1 MIEDYTVAVKVKL
14 FNEVSGGL
22 MLMSRQFEGLT
33 DKALVFQSHLT
44 KIKSLM
50 TTGFGMIGAGGA
62 LASPFVYAIAKAA
75 ELQKQMI
82 GIQIATHGTT
92 QQMDAMRA
100 VMERASS
107 NTMFSTLDVANM
119 AKIIATA
126 NSFNAGQV
134 TSVLPEYA
142 KFADVQLL
150 LKGTDYKTSVS
161 EAVKLAHQA
170 KIYDPA
176 GLAKYL
182 DTLSKASLLSS
193 GNISELGHALK
204 YSQSMGQ
211 SILGIDPNQMVILAA
226 FANRLGLSGSRGG
239 TNMIDALGRSIP
251 GVFGS
256 GLLKGKSYEALSA
269 MGMVDSKG
277 YSKFFTDGKFD
288 PFSFIQGVAHYA
300 TTEMEKDPKHGRQEI
315 YKNLVHALGVQGSR
329 FAALLTSPQALE
341 MLQQMEK
348 QFETSASNSGIQ
360 DKYVTGS
367 VSQQFQT
374 SLTNFQN
381 AMIELGWNLLPLA
394 THALNDINHELGILI
409 PWMRDHKK
417 EVKDLSYAFIGLAG
431 TMAFTGLV
439 NMLAASF
446 VTLTGIMRGLLAV
459 TGISAA
465 STAMAGAGAGV
476 AVRTAALGATVG
488 GAGIAGYLGYKFG
501 NYLADLPVYGSKLNL
516 AQWYGSHIYD
526 WAHPAVNNV
535 NPIAPSSGQTIQ
547 VSTQLNL
554 NEDVVGRAMSTHIG
568 IQASRMMQTSTS
580 QPDMNQSL
588 ASSNYNPRHY

>member
-33 DKALVFQSHLT
+33 DKALIFQGHLK
-44 KIKSLM
+44 KIQGLM
-50 TTGFGMIGAGGA
+50 TTGFGMIGAGAA
-62 LASPFVYAIAKAA
+62 LATPFIYAISKAS

-100 VMERASS
+100 AMERASS

-119 AKIIATA
+119 GKIIATA
-126 NSFNAGQV
+126 NSFNAAQV

-204 YSQSMGQ
+204 YSQAMGQ
-211 SILGIDPNQMVILAA
+211 SILGIDPNQMVIMAA

-277 YSKFFTDGKFD
+277 YAKFFKDGKFD
-288 PFSFIQGVAHYA
+288 TFSFIQGIAHYA
-300 TTEMEKDPKHGRQEI
+300 TDEMKKDPKHGAQII
-315 YKNLVHALGVQGSR
+315 YRNLVHALGIQGSR
-329 FAALLTSPQALE
+329 FAALLTSPAALE
-341 MLQQMEK
+341 MLKQMEA

-374 SLTNFQN
+374 SITNFQN

-394 THALNDINHELGILI
+394 THALNDINAALGVLI
-409 PWMRDHKK
+409 PWMREHK
-417 EVKDLSYAFIGLAG
+417 ESVKALSLAILGFAG
-431 TMAFTGLV
+431 TMAATGILTLISALGV
-439 NMLAASF
+439 EFLALTTFMYGLYNILKSLTAWGAKLGIWAYDQRHNNTNGTMSNFVQPQQISPEHHPMFKWIQDHVHSRSASF
-446 VTLTGIMRGLLAV
+446 VQPQQISFGHHSSTPVVVHHQTILDGKIIAHAV
-459 TGISAA
+459 TTHQAA
-465 STAMAGAGAGV
+465 
-476 AVRTAALGATVG
+476 
-488 GAGIAGYLGYKFG
+488 
-501 NYLADLPVYGSKLNL
+501 
-516 AQWYGSHIYD
+516 
-526 WAHPAVNNV
+526 
-535 NPIAPSSGQTIQ
+535 
-547 VSTQLNL
+547 
-554 NEDVVGRAMSTHIG
+554 E
-568 IQASRMMQTSTS
+568 ASRTMQSGTNT
-580 QPDMNQSL
+580 P
-588 ASSNYNPRHY
+588 NPSANLMWSGLKLP

>member
-33 DKALVFQSHLT
+33 DKALIFQGHLS
-44 KIKSLM
+44 KIKGLM
-50 TTGFGMIGAGGA
+50 TASFGMLGGA
-62 LASPFVYAIAKAA
+62 AALGAPFLYAITKAS

-100 VMERASS
+100 AMERASS

-119 AKIIATA
+119 GKIIATA
-126 NSFNAGQV
+126 NSFNASQV

-300 TTEMEKDPKHGRQEI
+300 TTEMAKDPKHGRQEI
-315 YKNLVHALGVQGSR
+315 YKNLVHALGIQGSR
-329 FAALLTSPQALE
+329 FAALLTSPAALE
-341 MLQQMEK
+341 MLKQMEV

-394 THALNDINHELGILI
+394 THVLNDVNHELSVLI
-409 PWMRDHKK
+409 PWMRDHKQLI
-417 EVKDLSYAFIGLAG
+417 KDLSVAFLGLA
-431 TMAFTGLV
+431 TAMAFGGIVTGLTAAFV
-439 NMLAASF
+439 GLSTVLRGILAI
-446 VTLTGIMRGLLAV
+446 TGV
-459 TGISAA
+459 
-465 STAMAGAGAGV
+465 STASAGLAGAGAGL
-476 AVRTAALGATVG
+476 AARTAAMGLTLTGVGA
-488 GAGIAGYLGYKFG
+488 AGFAGYEVGSWLNDKF
-501 NYLADLPVYGSKLNL
+501 NL
-516 AQWYGSHIYD
+516 SQKIGGGLYD
-526 WAHPAVNNV
+526 WTHPNANNI
-535 NPIAPSSGQTIQ
+535 NPVAPSSSQAIQ
-547 VSTQLNL
+547 VTTINNL
-554 NEDVVGRAMSTHIG
+554 DGKEIYRNTTMHAG
-568 IQASRMMQTSTS
+568 IQAQRQQQTG
-580 QPDMNQSL
+580 PNFPNPYVSL
-588 ASSNYNPRHY
+588 MPPGYNGR